1 MLYGILYRLSFIV
14 EFHLLSIIVI
24 IITLNVAYL
33 VSAKAQTTTKKIA
46 KHDNTDNGFDNN
58 NTFDRKNDQRQIGV
72 VVCWL
77 ACSWMVATVELAKKP
92 KWENKISIWLPTNCW
107 LHEHWPFGYKI
118 NTKQKFQSLA
128 ILICLWITFLDD
140 SELYWTI
147 VFLNWNPVKVLLC
160 FFEFLHHTCIFKF
173 DFLASGV

>member
-58 NTFDRKNDQRQIGV
+58 NTFDRKNDQRQIG
-72 VVCWL
+72 CML
-77 ACSWMVATVELAKKP
+77 ASM
-92 KWENKISIWLPTNCW
+92 
-107 LHEHWPFGYKI
+107 
-118 NTKQKFQSLA
+118 
-128 ILICLWITFLDD
+128 FLDGSNSRT
-140 SELYWTI
+140 SEKTQMR
-147 VFLNWNPVKVLLC
+147 K
-160 FFEFLHHTCIFKF
+160 
-173 DFLASGV
+173 